1 MSLTA
6 TIVKRAPNKE
16 KLANSMNTKPCP
28 NMKTRSAKRFV
39 VRKAN
44 PFVVRVTIVAAED
57 LVSLGK
63 SSPSSANGTVAKPI
77 KQQKNTVRYLR

>member
-16 KLANSMNTKPCP
+16 KLANSMKTNPCP

-39 VRKAN
+39 VRNAN
-44 PFVVRVTIVAAED
+44 PFVIRVTMVAAED
-57 LVSLGK
+57 FVSLGK
-63 SSPSSANGTVAKPI
+63 SSPSKASGTVAKPI
-77 KQQKNTVRYLR
+77 KQQT